1 MQGRVL
7 LRAER
12 SLGPREAG
20 TVFTAASEPEMLQI
34 AGALP
39 LNPLLLAAQQVVG

>member
-1 MQGRVL
+1 ML

-20 TVFTAASEPEMLQI
+20 TVFTAASEPKVLKI

-39 LNPLLLAAQQVVG
+39 LNPLLLAARQVVGQE